1 MRSIIP
7 ILLAAGAACAVP
19 SWGETAHLQ
28 FDRERTK
35 VLYQVNTALH
45 TVHGSFSLKSGS
57 IDYDTATGKA
67 SGEIVI
73 DAASGDSGSPS
84 RDGRMNKVVLE
95 TAKFAEI
102 RFSPDHVEGRV
113 AETGESEVKLHGMF
127 LLHGATRELT
137 LTAKVRRDA
146 QGILRTNADFE
157 VPYVAWGLKNP
168 GNFVLK
174 VADKVQVHIEA
185 DARLKGQ

>member
-1 MRSIIP
+1 MRLTG
-7 ILLAAGAACAVP
+7 ILLAAAADCAVP
-19 SWGETAHLQ
+19 SWSETVHLQ
-28 FDRERTK
+28 FDREHTK
-35 VLYQVNTALH
+35 VSYQVNTALH
-45 TVHGSFSLKSGS
+45 TVHGSFSLKNGT
-57 IDYDTATGKA
+57 IDYDAATGKA

-95 TAKFAEI
+95 TAKFTEI
-102 RFSPDHVEGRV
+102 KFSPDHVEGRV
-113 AETGESEVKLHGMF
+113 AESGESEVKLHGTF
-127 LLHGATRELT
+127 LLHGASRELT

-146 QGILRTNADFE
+146 QGVLRTNADFE

>member
-7 ILLAAGAACAVP
+7 TLLATVAACMVP

-28 FDRERTK
+28 FDREHTK

-45 TVHGSFSLKSGS
+45 TVHGAFSLKSGS

-95 TAKFAEI
+95 TSKFTEI
-102 RFSPDHVEGRV
+102 KFSPDRVEGKV
-113 AETGESEVKLHGMF
+113 ADSGESEVKLHGMF
-127 LLHGATRELT
+127 LLHGASRELT

-146 QGILRTNADFE
+146 QGALHTNADFE